1 MASTAP
7 ARRLEIGTTYN
18 LRDVGGYPVDG
29 SGRTAWG
36 RVFRSDLPRFVRS
49 DGPRLRALR
58 LRTVVDLRDD
68 DECSA
73 EPATFGGV
81 EVRLVRRPLGLRS
94 MITGLPAGEA
104 DPLGALYCAAAQQRG
119 EQIAA
124 AVAELCRPGALPALV
139 HCAAG
144 KDRTGIVVALTLS
157 CVGVPDELVAA
168 DFALSSTYLTTGFF
182 AAAERRSGPPT
193 ETGADVDLAALRRS
207 EPESILRLLRC
218 VRRQDGTV
226 RRYLLRHGAP
236 AAGLD
241 ALRAA
246 LVDHADPSVP
256 HHPVRSHP

>member
-1 MASTAP
+1 MVSSAP

-18 LRDVGGYPVDG
+18 LRDVGGYPVHG
-29 SGRTAWG
+29 GGQTVWG
-36 RVFRSDLPRFVRS
+36 RLFRSDLPRLAQS
-49 DGPRLRALR
+49 DGARLRALR

-94 MITGLPAGEA
+94 MINGLPAGEA
-104 DPLGALYCAAAQQRG
+104 DLLGALYCAAAERRG
-119 EQIAA
+119 PQIAA
-124 AVAELCRPGALPALV
+124 AVTELCRPGALPALV

-168 DFALSSTYLTTGFF
+168 DFALSSSYLTPGFF
-182 AAAERRSGPPT
+182 AAAERGVAPPNEA
-193 ETGADVDLAALRRS
+193 ETDVDLAALRRS
-207 EPESILRLLRC
+207 EPESILRLLQS

-226 RRYLLRHGAP
+226 RHYLVRHGAT
-236 AAGLD
+236 AADLD

-256 HHPVRSHP
+256 HQP